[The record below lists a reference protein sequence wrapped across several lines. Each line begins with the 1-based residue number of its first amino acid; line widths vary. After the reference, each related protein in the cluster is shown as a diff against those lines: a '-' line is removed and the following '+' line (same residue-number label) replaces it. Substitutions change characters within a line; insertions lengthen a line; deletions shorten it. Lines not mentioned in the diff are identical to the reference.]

1 MQAENDFFSNQRSS
15 NLPNTKFYSVS
26 PEVIINKVYSAK
38 DSDSKE
44 CFAMKTVN
52 FSNQILWNTLQHEYE
67 ILLSLQHKNIIKLFN
82 SCFKKELSYIL
93 LEWMEFDLQRII
105 DQKKAEN
112 KEFSTKE
119 IENLLVSLLSG
130 LLYLRTQRIFH
141 GDLKPSNI
149 LSNDYK
155 SYKIADFGSA
165 FDFKEKDSNI
175 CGNFFVGT
183 PNYWPPEFRTAFL
196 RNDSKAEYD
205 VFKVDCFMMA
215 FSVLIAIM
223 LKKPAEIYS
232 LLQEKNDIFKEV
244 ESKYGKEIKSILKK
258 MLKLDFK
265 RRPCVLQLL
274 LDYNKENKKIIK
286 PLIFHELHVKRK
298 NIEKFKNV
306 KKISDNVFFVE
317 EIKKTQSFLLFVH
330 ENIDE
335 EMFFQKLKIF
345 SQYKNYENIV
355 ISPCFYDIVILRQG
369 KIKGFLYYKIDDK
382 DKLYDN
388 FVSRVREKR
397 YFSLDELIDI
407 GCFIGNTIDSL
418 SKNKQNFIVNIY
430 DFFIDKKEK
439 NHYYII
445 LENSFKENIVFS
457 LGLLLLSLSTLQMV
471 QRNEE
476 MEQKLK
482 ELYFFNENNIDLIL
496 KNYGEKLMQLL
507 LDMIKFNEKKR
518 ISLGKML
525 KTLASMKE

>member
-1 MQAENDFFSNQRSS
+1 MQAENDFFSNQRPT

-52 FSNQILWNTLQHEYE
+52 FSNQILWNTLQHENE
-67 ILLSLQHKNIIKLFN
+67 ILSGLQHKNIIRLFN

-93 LEWMEFDLQRII
+93 LEWMELDLQRII

-112 KEFSTKE
+112 KEFSQKE

-149 LSNDYK
+149 LSNDRE

-165 FDFKEKDSNI
+165 FDFKEKNSYI

-215 FSVLIAIM
+215 FSVLIAVM
-223 LKKPAEIYS
+223 QRKPAEIYS
-232 LLQEKNDIFKEV
+232 QLQEKNDVFKEV
-244 ESKYGKEIKSILKK
+244 ESKYGKEIKTILKK

-274 LDYNKENKKIIK
+274 LDYKKENKKIIK
-286 PLIFHELHVKRK
+286 PIIFNELQVKRK
-298 NIEKFKNV
+298 NMEKFKNV
-306 KKISDNVFFVE
+306 KKVSDSVFFVE
-317 EIKKTQSFLLFVH
+317 EIKKTKNFLLFVH

-335 EMFFQKLKIF
+335 EMFFQKLKNI
-345 SQYKNYENIV
+345 SQFNNNENNV
-355 ISPCFYDIVILRQG
+355 ITPCFYDIIILRQG
-369 KIKGFLYYKIDDK
+369 QIKGFLYYQIDDK

-388 FVSRVREKR
+388 FVSRVHEKK
-397 YFSLDELIDI
+397 YFTLDELVNI
-407 GCFIGNTIDSL
+407 GSFIGNTINSL
-418 SKNKQNFIVNIY
+418 SKKQNFIVNMY

-439 NHYYII
+439 NHFYMI
-445 LENSFKENIVFS
+445 LENSLTENIVFS
-457 LGLLLLSLSTLQMV
+457 LGVMLLSLSTLQII

-496 KNYGEKLMQLL
+496 KNYGEKFMQLL

-518 ISLGKML
+518 VCLEKML
-525 KTLASMKE
+525 KTLTDLT